1 MSAGT
6 SEHKIKINNFMLSI
20 REFNLNEKIEEL
32 PLLSF
37 ESFLQKKRQRKKRLL
52 GLRKEGIKSKILKN
66 RTEKMRGKSSGVPE
80 SGTLIPSKP
89 VGNSG
94 QNASSK

>member
-1 MSAGT
+1 MKTQKFSL
-6 SEHKIKINNFMLSI
+6 FI

-52 GLRKEGIKSKILKN
+52 GLKKDGTKSKIVKN
-66 RTEKMRGKSSGVPE
+66 HIEKLRERSPSVPDPAPIVPNKP
-80 SGTLIPSKP
+80 TLT
-89 VGNSG
+89 SG
-94 QNASSK
+94 QSNSSK